1 MARSLTHLF
10 FTAAKKLSR
19 MQRAAMRI
27 TAPKRARKRAAPA
40 RPAAEIG
47 RAHV

>member
-19 MQRAAMRI
+19 IQRAAMRI
-27 TAPKRARKRAAPA
+27 AAPTEK
-40 RPAAEIG
+40 PP
-47 RAHV
+47 